1 MLAIKE
7 RLFEFLRISRS
18 KINRLRMQESQ
29 RKLAQQKAQQKTAF
43 DSLSVSFDEKYQQL
57 KKYHLDR
64 YTTPL
69 WKKYNAKLEKIL
81 LPHPP
86 FSFLQD
92 PMMMMTMF
100 DTAGG
105 HWLKK
110 ELTFLEKKIAK
121 RRLKLL
127 LKEDYVGDPL
137 LLQAAYLTSHTTIRH
152 LYHLVK
158 FLDVS
163 GCNLT
168 KIKTVIEWG
177 GGYGNLVKILKRLLI
192 KPCTYII
199 IDTPLLSC
207 LQWLY
212 LSTIFGKEAVHLLSD
227 EKGAIKINKINI
239 LPVSLL
245 AKYPIRGDLFISTWA
260 LSESSKY
267 SQDYVVKHNWFQA
280 KHLLLAYQ
288 ENETGLFDPVRVGK
302 LAADRGAVIQKVEFL
317 PGNHYAFL

>member
-1 MLAIKE
+1 MLTIKE

-18 KINRLRMQESQ
+18 KINRLRMRGSQ
-29 RKLAQQKAQQKTAF
+29 KKLARQKASQKTAF
-43 DSLSVSFDEKYQQL
+43 NSLAVSFNEKYQQL
-57 KKYHLDR
+57 KKYHLDD

-81 LPHPP
+81 LPRPP

-92 PMMMMTMF
+92 PNIMLTMF

-105 HWLKK
+105 NWLKK
-110 ELTFLEKKIAK
+110 ELTFLEKKISK
-121 RRLKLL
+121 KKLKII

-137 LLQAAYLTSHTTIRH
+137 LLNKFYLTSHTSITH
-152 LYHLVK
+152 LYHLIK

-207 LQWLY
+207 LQWFY
-212 LSTIFGKEAVHLLSD
+212 LSTIFGKKAVNLLLD
-227 EKGAIKINKINI
+227 EKGAIQINKINI

-245 AKYPIRGDLFISTWA
+245 AKYPIKGDLFISTWA
-260 LSESSKY
+260 LSESSKC
-267 SQDYVVKHNWFQA
+267 SQDYVVKQNWFQA

-288 ENETGLFDPVRVGK
+288 ENDTGLFDPVRVGK
-302 LAADRGAVIQKVEFL
+302 LAVDRGAVIQKIEFL

>member
-1 MLAIKE
+1 MIRE
-7 RLFEFLRISRS
+7 RLFELLRISRS
-18 KINRLRMQESQ
+18 KINRLRMWGSQ
-29 RKLAQQKAQQKTAF
+29 KKIARQKAQQKTAF
-43 DSLSVSFDEKYQQL
+43 NFWNISFDEKYQQL
-57 KKYHLDR
+57 KKYNLDR

-69 WKKYNAKLEKIL
+69 WQKYNAKLEKAL
-81 LPHPP
+81 LPRPP

-92 PMMMMTMF
+92 PIIMMTMF

-105 HWLKK
+105 QALKK
-110 ELTFLEKKIAK
+110 ELAFLEKKINNK
-121 RRLKLL
+121 KLKML
-127 LKEDYVGDPL
+127 LKEDYVGNPL
-137 LLQAAYLTSHTTIRH
+137 LLNSSYLTSHTSIRH
-152 LYHLVK
+152 LYHLIK

-163 GCNLT
+163 GANLT
-168 KIKTVIEWG
+168 QIKTIIEWG
-177 GGYGNLVKILKRLLI
+177 GGYGNLVKILKRLMV

-212 LSTIFGKEAVHLLSD
+212 LGTVLGKEAVNLLLD
-227 EKGAIKINKINI
+227 GKGSIQINKINL

-245 AKYPIRGDLFISTWA
+245 AQYSIKGDLFISTWA

-288 ENETGLFDPVRVGK
+288 ENRTGLFDPVRVGK
-302 LAADRGAVIQKVEFL
+302 LAAEKRAVIQEVEFL